1 MFAARQKF
9 ISCQL
14 RCASSRRD
22 YFGFFARSCTF
33 AFVAYICLSAG
44 VTLLFL
50 LFAPLCATAQMNTR
64 SQQVERVAA
73 LISSNRI
80 GEAEKQLDSL
90 LKSSPN
96 DAIALNLLG
105 TVRAQQGRLD
115 EAEAL
120 FTRAL
125 RADRQFAGAH
135 MNLAYLYLLKSA
147 PEKTVVELREVHRL
161 VPDDADISY
170 KLAHLLF
177 TLGRFDE
184 CISFVS
190 DVRKT
195 SQPTTALLTVLG
207 DAYLKKGDTGKA
219 EESYRLALAAQNDS
233 ADALLGMALVAQS
246 KGDAQSASLYLSRTR
261 ELIADSPEM
270 LYRFAIAALSS
281 KLFEESRSALER
293 AVQLKPDEPAYL
305 VALGAVWL
313 KKPDLFE
320 AERVFRRALELQPIN
335 SQAQM
340 YLGYI
345 LLKQKK
351 YAEARGW
358 LEKSIGKDTAAPET
372 FYYLGVIAQEQNEDE
387 RAVEFFENAIR
398 RQPSFANA
406 HVALGSLY
414 LKLKNYERAR
424 RELEAGAKLNP
435 EDTKAHYNLA
445 RLYALQKDQR
455 RAQEE
460 MAIVE
465 KLKSAG
471 KDQQRESELSAP
483 ASSP

>member
-1 MFAARQKF
+1 MFAASLKF
-9 ISCQL
+9 NSCQP
-14 RCASSRRD
+14 RCTSSRRRYCD
-22 YFGFFARSCTF
+22 FARSCKF
-33 AFVAYICLSAG
+33 AFVAPVCLSASI
-44 VTLLFL
+44 TLLFFL
-50 LFAPLCATAQMNTR
+50 ISPHCATAQTNTR
-64 SQQVERVAA
+64 AGQVERVAA

-80 GEAEKQLDSL
+80 GEAEQQLDSI
-90 LKSSPN
+90 LKRSPD
-96 DAIALNLLG
+96 DALALNLLG

-120 FTRAL
+120 FAHAL
-125 RADRQFAGAH
+125 RVDRQFAGAH
-135 MNLAYLYLLKSA
+135 MNLAYLYLLKGA
-147 PEKTVVELREVHRL
+147 PEKTVAELKEVHRL
-161 VPDDADISY
+161 VPDDDDTSY

-177 TLGRFDE
+177 TLARFDE
-184 CISFVS
+184 CIAFVAET
-190 DVRKT
+190 RQT
-195 SQPTTALLTVLG
+195 SQPSPALLAVLG
-207 DAYLKKGDTGKA
+207 NAYLKKGDTAKA
-219 EESYRLALAAQNDS
+219 EESYRLTLAAQNNN

-246 KGDAQSASLYLSRTR
+246 KGDAQSASVYLSRTR
-261 ELIADSPEM
+261 GLIADSPEM
-270 LYRFAIAALSS
+270 LYRFAVAALSS
-281 KLFEESRSALER
+281 KLFEDARSALEK

-320 AERVFRRALELQPIN
+320 AERVFRRALELQQSNP
-335 SQAQM
+335 QAQM

-351 YAEARGW
+351 YTEARGW
-358 LEKSIGKDTAAPET
+358 LEKSIGKDAAPET

-387 RAVEFFENAIR
+387 RAVGFFENAIR
-398 RQPSFANA
+398 LQSSFANA
-406 HVALGSLY
+406 HIALGSLY

-424 RELEAGAKLNP
+424 HELEAGVKLNP
-435 EDTKAHYNLA
+435 DDTKAHYNLA

-471 KDQQRESELSAP
+471 KDQSRESDLGAP